1 MSKGSTA
8 VIDFRKRL
16 KLALVSCFNDH
27 CALCGEKFPEYCYDF
42 HHKDPSQKDFSI
54 GGRGITYSKE
64 KSFRE
69 VQKCVMLCSNCHRK
83 VHNENINFFPFE
95 VRPNEEKFYSTIE
108 NLKQDREISRK
119 NRSTMGK
126 KILPDR
132 EELKKL
138 IREYSFKD
146 ISILY
151 DVTDNAVRKKCRNN
165 GLPTNKQEINKYSDK
180 EWEKL

>member
-16 KLALVSCFNDH
+16 KLALVSCFDDH

-42 HHKDPSQKDFSI
+42 HHKDPSQKDFAI
-54 GGRGITYSKE
+54 GGRGITYSRE

-69 VQKCVMLCSNCHRK
+69 AQKCVMLCSNCHRK
-83 VHNENINFFPFE
+83 AHNEKIDIFPFE
-95 VRPNEEKFYSTIE
+95 VRPDKEIFYSTIE
-108 NLKQDREISRK
+108 KLKQDKEISRK
-119 NRSTMGK
+119 NRSTKGK

-138 IREYSFKD
+138 IRIYSFKD

-151 DVTDNAVRKKCRNN
+151 NVTENAVRKKCKKNN
-165 GLPTNKQEINKYSDK
+165 LPTIKEKINKYSDE
-180 EWEKL
+180 EWENI